1 MMLGMNIPKARVTGE
16 FAKAVREAAARQAKC
31 KTGTKKPSQTRWT
44 YTFVDKEQ

>member
-31 KTGTKKPSQTRWT
+31 QADNVKPRKTRWT
-44 YTFVDKEQ
+44 YKFVDE